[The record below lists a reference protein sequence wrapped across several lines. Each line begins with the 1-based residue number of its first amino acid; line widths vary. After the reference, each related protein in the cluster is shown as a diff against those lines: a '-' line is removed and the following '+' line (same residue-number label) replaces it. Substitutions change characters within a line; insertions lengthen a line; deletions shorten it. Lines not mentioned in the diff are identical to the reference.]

1 MISKLDFYEPVVVL
15 VILVCEYENSK
26 VYLNAAH
33 RFLTDLSKK

>member
-1 MISKLDFYEPVVVL
+1 MIFKLDFYESVVVL
-15 VILVCEYENSK
+15 VIVVGKRENSK